1 MRFSESEDDHDIGA
15 ILLTVIVTV
24 VLGAVLYTYH
34 SWSNLQTA
42 YLPAIEQTVPTIV
55 PNQPGP

>member
-1 MRFSESEDDHDIGA
+1 
-15 ILLTVIVTV
+15 V
-24 VLGAVLYTYH
+24 VLGAIVYTYN

-42 YLPAIEQTVPTIV
+42 YLPSIEQTVPTIV

>member
-1 MRFSESEDDHDIGA
+1 MRFLESEDDHDIGA

-24 VLGAVLYTYH
+24 VLGAIVYTYN

-42 YLPAIEQTVPTIV
+42 YLPSIEQTVPTIV